1 MDVQEIFWLFVNPL
15 QAIRGVRDFLEL
27 GGDVLLLIMIT
38 TFVLWG
44 LIFERY
50 AYFRK
55 EFIELTKRH
64 TNAWQA
70 RKEHKSWAAH
80 RVREMMISDARLK
93 ANANLSYIKVLVA
106 LAPFL
111 GLLGTVTGMVEVFD
125 VMAVTG
131 SGNARAMA
139 AGISKATLPTM
150 AGLVVALTGLFFT
163 TSLERR
169 AARSVRQLQDDLDLG
184 D

>member
-55 EFIELTKRH
+55 EFIELTTRH

-80 RVREMMISDARLK
+80 RVRETARL
-93 ANANLSYIKVLVA
+93 A
-106 LAPFL
+106 
-111 GLLGTVTGMVEVFD
+111 
-125 VMAVTG
+125 
-131 SGNARAMA
+131 
-139 AGISKATLPTM
+139 
-150 AGLVVALTGLFFT
+150 
-163 TSLERR
+163 
-169 AARSVRQLQDDLDLG
+169 
-184 D
+184 

>member
-55 EFIELTKRH
+55 EFVELTNPPHKCLASPQRAQKLGRAPHSRNDDFGCAAEGKR
-64 TNAWQA
+64 QF
-70 RKEHKSWAAH
+70 
-80 RVREMMISDARLK
+80 
-93 ANANLSYIKVLVA
+93 VLY
-106 LAPFL
+106 
-111 GLLGTVTGMVEVFD
+111 
-125 VMAVTG
+125 
-131 SGNARAMA
+131 
-139 AGISKATLPTM
+139 
-150 AGLVVALTGLFFT
+150 
-163 TSLERR
+163 
-169 AARSVRQLQDDLDLG
+169 
-184 D
+184 